1 MCPFEARGGA
11 ATGPTSKLRLA
22 AGRHD
27 RAPVFCRK
35 PENQRWGLGGQ
46 QQAAQTARA
55 AGGRPRYSSLF
66 LAARRYHPAARR
78 AHGHPQATPKH
89 HGSPSIA
96 GRCPAPSCSAG
107 MPQSLLHGGCSS
119 SPRPQSFPFGFL
131 SKMGLVPRPG
141 RRTKHQVKGTS
152 SSAPTPCPL
161 PDRWCSA
168 GQGQLPTRRLQSSEL
183 DGAGEGAGRQGESC
197 WSAYWCLDLPRQAA
211 QHARG
216 WQRR

>member
-1 MCPFEARGGA
+1 MKHEEGQPQVPHQSSDWQQDDTTELLCFAGNQKTKGGA
-11 ATGPTSKLRLA
+11 SVGSSRRRRQPELLKEGRDIPPSASQLAVTTLLPEEPT
-22 AGRHD
+22 
-27 RAPVFCRK
+27 
-35 PENQRWGLGGQ
+35 
-46 QQAAQTARA
+46 
-55 AGGRPRYSSLF
+55 
-66 LAARRYHPAARR
+66 
-78 AHGHPQATPKH
+78 ATPKH
-89 HGSPSIA
+89 HGSPSIT
-96 GRCPAPSCSAG
+96 GRHPAPSCSAG
-107 MPQSLLHGGCSS
+107 MPQSLLHGGCSP

-168 GQGQLPTRRLQSSEL
+168 GQGQPPTRRLQSSEL